1 MKNHSNLKAFF
12 LAFTLGLVAVSW
24 TDNDTALMQS
34 AQARGGGG
42 GGGGHG
48 GGFGGYR
55 GGGYGGY
62 RGGDFGGMRD
72 DGFDRG
78 YIGDRGDEGADR
90 GYIGNRD
97 DDVMGHGVNGDSMA
111 TRAYDARYAAH
122 TEGLSTD
129 GGFGR
134 LSTEYAGTALG
145 RNYGGS
151 TRPYTQA
158 NLLNHGEN
166 VRNAWNNHNYPLFD
180 RGWWGRHN
188 DWWGYGGWGDGWWG
202 GVGWGDLY
210 PYWDMPQGD
219 APVEYDYGNNITYQG
234 DQVYYGSQPMATSVQ
249 YYTQAQTLANSAPV
263 IPTTV
268 VNGMTQF
275 TGDWKPLGVFS
286 LTQAGESNSNTIFQL
301 AVNKAGV
308 ISGNYYNTLNN
319 QSTPIK
325 GKVDKKNMRVAFTVG
340 KNKDVVY
347 DTGLANLLEPQS
359 PILVH
364 LSKTKTQQEVLVK
377 LDQPKQSGAPSTPSG

>member
-1 MKNHSNLKAFF
+1 
-12 LAFTLGLVAVSW
+12 
-24 TDNDTALMQS
+24 
-34 AQARGGGG
+34 
-42 GGGGHG
+42 
-48 GGFGGYR
+48 
-55 GGGYGGY
+55 
-62 RGGDFGGMRD
+62 
-72 DGFDRG
+72 
-78 YIGDRGDEGADR
+78 
-90 GYIGNRD
+90 
-97 DDVMGHGVNGDSMA
+97 
-111 TRAYDARYAAH
+111 
-122 TEGLSTD
+122 
-129 GGFGR
+129 
-134 LSTEYAGTALG
+134 
-145 RNYGGS
+145 
-151 TRPYTQA
+151 
-158 NLLNHGEN
+158 